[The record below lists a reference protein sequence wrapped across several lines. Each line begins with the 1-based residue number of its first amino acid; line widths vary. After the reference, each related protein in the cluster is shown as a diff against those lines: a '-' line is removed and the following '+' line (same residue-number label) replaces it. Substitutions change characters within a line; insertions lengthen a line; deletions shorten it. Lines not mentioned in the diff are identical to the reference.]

1 MTDKRI
7 RNRNF
12 MIALFNIKI
21 SPRTNEDDFTKDYAD
36 LIKKLHSDNIAVN
49 TRGEKFMELSTLH
62 SYENDKVLYGKL
74 AYYTMLDGKD
84 WYNKRSRT
92 IENVELDNELN
103 PNAKEVDYFFI
114 PEAHRFCFIVKS
126 NSITITPVED
136 FLTKA
141 LPRVVSEGKTVTVTK
156 ELTEDIIERI
166 LNAPKLFKL
175 EVGLSYSN
183 NDLTEDFEK
192 WFDNDL
198 RDGQVE
204 NLNLM
209 AKSFKSETI
218 DLESSKFLKGALKLS
233 KSNGYALAT
242 ILNTEGKNENIATTE
257 YPRKERVL
265 TSEGN
270 EPRDVRA
277 KVLSIF
283 RNG

>member
-1 MTDKRI
+1 MTDTRI
-7 RNRNF
+7 RTKDF
-12 MIALFNIKI
+12 MIAMFNIKI
-21 SPRTNEDDFTKDYAD
+21 SPRSNKEDFTKDYVN

-49 TRGEKFMELSTLH
+49 TRGEKFMEVRTLH
-62 SYENDKVLYGKL
+62 SYDGDKVLYGKL
-74 AYYTMLDGKD
+74 TYYTMLDGKD

-126 NSITITPVED
+126 NSIAITPVED

-141 LPRVVSEGKTVTVTK
+141 LPRVVAAGKIVTVTK
-156 ELTEDIIERI
+156 EITEDIIERI
-166 LNAPKLFKL
+166 LTAPKLFKL

-204 NLNLM
+204 NLNLT

-218 DLESSKFLKGALKLS
+218 DLENSLFLKGALKLS
-233 KSNGYALAT
+233 QSNGFAFAT
-242 ILNTEGKNENIATTE
+242 IQNSDGKNENVATTE
-257 YPRKERVL
+257 YPRKERVI

>member
-1 MTDKRI
+1 
-7 RNRNF
+7 
-12 MIALFNIKI
+12 
-21 SPRTNEDDFTKDYAD
+21 
-36 LIKKLHSDNIAVN
+36 
-49 TRGEKFMELSTLH
+49 MELRNLF
-62 SYENDKVLYGKL
+62 SYDNDKVLYGKL
-74 AYYTMLDGKD
+74 TYYTMLDGND
-84 WYNKRSRT
+84 WYNKRLKT
-92 IENVELDNELN
+92 IESVELDNELN

-126 NSITITPVED
+126 NGIAISQVED
-136 FLTKA
+136 FLVKA
-141 LPRVVSEGKTVTVTK
+141 LPRVVAPGKIVTVTK

-166 LNAPKLFKL
+166 INAPKVFKL

-204 NLNLM
+204 NLNLT

-218 DLESSKFLKGALKLS
+218 DLENSQFLKGALKLS
-233 KSNGYALAT
+233 QSNGYALAT
-242 ILNTEGKNENIATTE
+242 IQNLDGKNENVATTE